1 MKNFSRGSW
10 EVRTKSDWP
19 AGARIDRRIA
29 MKSVVIL
36 LLLTGAAL
44 FAQRDFLTAD
54 EADQVRE
61 AQEPDKRLGLYTIF
75 ARQRLDQVQALVKQ
89 QKPGRAGLVHDLLDD
104 YGNIIDAIDTVA
116 DDALGRKL
124 DISAGV
130 KAVASAEKDFL
141 PALEKIRDSQPKDLG
156 RYDFVLNQAI
166 DSTRDSL
173 ETANE
178 DLGKRSK
185 EVAEREQ
192 REKKERE
199 GMAQPKDREAQ
210 KSADAKAA
218 DDQNKRKKPTLLKPG
233 ETLPGQQ

>member
-1 MKNFSRGSW
+1 
-10 EVRTKSDWP
+10 
-19 AGARIDRRIA
+19 

-44 FAQRDFLTAD
+44 LAQRDFLTAD

-61 AQEPDKRLGLYTIF
+61 AQEPDKRLSLYTIF
-75 ARQRLDQVQALVKQ
+75 ARQRLDQVQSLVKQ
-89 QKPGRAGLVHDLLDD
+89 QKLGRSGMIHDLLEE
-104 YGNIIDAIDTVA
+104 YGNIVDAIDTVA

-141 PALEKIRDSQPKDLG
+141 PVLEKIQASQPKDLD
-156 RYDFVLNQAI
+156 RYDFVLKQAI

-192 REKKERE
+192 REKKEHE
-199 GMAQPKDREAQ
+199 GMMQPKDREAQ
-210 KSADAKAA
+210 KAADAKSAG
-218 DDQNKRKKPTLLKPG
+218 DQNKRKKPTLLKPG